1 MALIKLTD
9 IAVDSL
15 DNASLEQGYLYK
27 DLFLEKSNTTESEW
41 EASSKWNFHLLDG
54 SFDLNEGWF
63 TYAVDNKNNIFYIGS
78 LFYNG
83 DDRGDTNN
91 AFIYLKQFAKRKN
104 CKKIIFW
111 TARNGKSWKRRFKN
125 MKITGW
131 RMEVSL

>member
-1 MALIKLTD
+1 MKAYNKIINK
-9 IAVDSL
+9 
-15 DNASLEQGYLYK
+15 YK
-27 DLFLEKSNTTESEW
+27 DLFLEKSKTTESEW
-41 EASSKWNFHLLDG
+41 EASSKWNFHSPDG

-83 DDRGDTNN
+83 DDKDDTNN

-111 TARNGKSWKRRFKN
+111 TARDGKIWKRRFKN

-131 RMEVSL
+131 RMEASL